1 MALPTLP
8 HRTPRTDRTTSTVLS
23 AALPRVPAVPATLP
37 DAARELVLTAPML
50 LFAHGI
56 LVWLDDLGQHGRS
69 GVIWFLAQAALIASV
84 FSFVGLAAG
93 LRHVT
98 VTTAARRHR
107 LATLALVG
115 AIAGT
120 GLTTWVALVRGIG
133 GAVATAG
140 APQWLLAGGPI
151 LLAASFLALLALAAQ
166 SLALPR
172 RSMTLGVLG
181 VVLLGVPWDLI
192 PLAAL
197 VILLA
202 LEPLL
207 RSDPEALDGDDY
219 SRWGSGQA

>member
-8 HRTPRTDRTTSTVLS
+8 HRTPRPHPTTSTGAT
-23 AALPRVPAVPATLP
+23 AALPGLRAVPATLP
-37 DAARELVLTAPML
+37 DAARELVITAPML

-93 LRHVT
+93 LRHVMVT
-98 VTTAARRHR
+98 VAARPHGPATMA
-107 LATLALVG
+107 LAG

-140 APQWLLAGGPI
+140 APQWLLAGGPV
-151 LLAASFLALLALAAQ
+151 LLATSFLALLALAAQ
-166 SLALPR
+166 PLGLPR
-172 RSMTLGVLG
+172 RSMTLGVVG
-181 VVLLGVPWDLI
+181 VVLLAVPWDLI

-207 RSDPEALDGDDY
+207 RSDPDALEGEDY
-219 SRWGSGQA
+219 SRWGSGHA

>member
-8 HRTPRTDRTTSTVLS
+8 PRMAQPQRPPLTTATTS
-23 AALPRVPAVPATLP
+23 AALP

-98 VTTAARRHR
+98 VTAAPRRR
-107 LATLALVG
+107 GVAAGALLA

-120 GLTTWVALVRGIG
+120 GLTTWVALVRGVG
-133 GAVATAG
+133 GAVAAAG
-140 APQWLLAGGPI
+140 APQWLLAGGPV
-151 LLAASFLALLALAAQ
+151 LLGAGVVLLIGLAVPTLGLPRRSLALAATG
-166 SLALPR
+166 A
-172 RSMTLGVLG
+172 
-181 VVLLGVPWDLI
+181 VLLATPLDLI
-192 PLAAL
+192 PLAAI
-197 VILLA
+197 VALLA

-207 RSDPEALDGDDY
+207 GSGPDPEEVG
-219 SRWGSGQA
+219 R

>member
-8 HRTPRTDRTTSTVLS
+8 PRAQPQRPPLPTATTS
-23 AALPRVPAVPATLP
+23 ATLP

-69 GVIWFLAQAALIASV
+69 GVIWFLAQAALIASA

-98 VTTAARRHR
+98 ATTAPRGRRGAAAGAL
-107 LATLALVG
+107 LA
-115 AIAGT
+115 AIVGT
-120 GLTTWVALVRGIG
+120 GLTTWVALVRGVGG
-133 GAVATAG
+133 GAATAG
-140 APQWLLAGGPI
+140 APQWLLAGGPV
-151 LLAASFLALLALAAQ
+151 LLGTALVALIALAVPTLRLPRRSLALAATGAAL
-166 SLALPR
+166 LATPF
-172 RSMTLGVLG
+172 
-181 VVLLGVPWDLI
+181 DLI
-192 PLAAL
+192 PLAGL

-207 RSDPEALDGDDY
+207 
-219 SRWGSGQA
+219 GSGPVPGGVVR

>member
-8 HRTPRTDRTTSTVLS
+8 HRTTGTV
-23 AALPRVPAVPATLP
+23 AAPALPG
-37 DAARELVLTAPML
+37 AARELVLTAPML

-56 LVWLDDLGQHGRS
+56 LVWVDDLGQHGRS
-69 GVIWFLAQAALIASV
+69 GVMWFLAQAALIAAV

-98 VTTAARRHR
+98 VAGPGRV
-107 LATLALVG
+107 LANAGLGA

-133 GAVATAG
+133 GAVATDG
-140 APQWLLAGGPI
+140 APGWLLAGGPV
-151 LLAASFLALLALAAQ
+151 LLGAALLLLLALASPVLSLPPRSM
-166 SLALPR
+166 SLAA
-172 RSMTLGVLG
+172 SG
-181 VVLLGVPWDLI
+181 VVLLALPWDLI
-192 PLAAL
+192 PLAAI

-207 RSDPEALDGDDY
+207 GGDAEEPEATGHA
-219 SRWGSGQA
+219 GS